1 MEASLVLTILG
12 EDRPGLVEAV
22 SQTIADHGGSWQESR
37 MVRLAGRFAGV
48 LLVSVDASQA
58 EKLCGALHGLEASGL
73 AVAVEPSAEV
83 EARADMRA
91 LVLDLVGQDRAGIV
105 RDISAALAQRGVN
118 VVELHTHVSSAPMS
132 GEPLF
137 NAKAHLRSPID
148 LKLPQ
153 LRDILERI
161 ADDLMVEI
169 TIGEDAE

>member
-137 NAKAHLRSPID
+137 NAKAHLRSPTD

>member
-1 MEASLVLTILG
+1 VEASLVLTILG

-48 LLVSVDASQA
+48 LLVSVDAAQA
-58 EKLCGALHGLEASGL
+58 DKLTAALSGLEASGL
-73 AVAVEPSAEV
+73 AVAVERSSETDSLG
-83 EARADMRA
+83 ELRA
-91 LVLDLVGQDRAGIV
+91 LVLDLVGQDRPGIV
-105 RDISAALAQRGVN
+105 RDISTVLAQRGVN
-118 VVELHTHVSSAPMS
+118 VIELHTFVSSAPMS

-137 NAKAHLRSPID
+137 NARAHLRSPPD
-148 LKLPQ
+148 LKLPE

-169 TIGEDAE
+169 TIGEDSE